1 MPRVKSINKLLRVS
15 PKPVK
20 YGVLMAEFIGTFALA
35 YAVLASINGS
45 LAPTVPTAVIAGLTL
60 FLAVLSI
67 GGISGSHINPA
78 VTIGLFSV
86 NRISLRDAVS
96 YLVMQFAGA
105 AMAWAAVTLLLQGNV
120 LGVKDDTSNWTI
132 FFGEL
137 IGTLI
142 FTFGVAAAVE
152 QGLQKISAA
161 ALVGGSL
168 LLGIIFAAIA
178 SNGVLNPA
186 VATAIGSASWAY
198 LFGPIVGAIL
208 GMNLQHLMRKK
219 A

>member
-1 MPRVKSINKLLRVS
+1 MAKTINKELRVD
-15 PKPVK
+15 PKPLTIGALV
-20 YGVLMAEFIGTFALA
+20 AELIGTFSLA

-45 LAPTVPTAVIAGLTL
+45 LSPDIPTGVIAGFTL

-67 GGISGSHINPA
+67 GGISGAHINPA
-78 VTIGLFSV
+78 VTIGLYSI
-86 NRISLRDAVS
+86 NKIPLRNAIG
-96 YLVMQFAGA
+96 YLVAQFVGA
-105 AMAWAAVTLLLQGNV
+105 AAALAVLGLILQGDSI
-120 LGVKDDTSNWTI
+120 GVKSDVSNWTV
-132 FFGEL
+132 FFGEM
-137 IGTLI
+137 IGTAI

-168 LLGIIFAAIA
+168 LLGIIFAALA

-186 VATAIGSASWAY
+186 VAVVISSSSWAY
-198 LFGPIVGAIL
+198 ILGPILGAIV
-208 GMNLQHLMRKK
+208 GMNIQHYMRVK